1 MNVAEVNLRELR
13 TIVRRCL
20 DEHELKNDIR
30 LKKVGFSDLARV
42 TARVVVI
49 KDWNAEQ
56 DGHKWNS
63 LVRMIFAR
71 TSKLYADL
79 LGWTLFVEAE

>member
-30 LKKVGFSDLARV
+30 LKLVNFNGRAWGRI
-42 TARVVVI
+42 VVI

-56 DGHKWNS
+56 DGHKWSS
-63 LVRMIFAR
+63 LVRMIRER
-71 TSKLYADL
+71 TRKLYGEL
-79 LGWTLFVEAE
+79 PSWTLIVEAE